1 MQEAFMDHLGK
12 NEKSRKPMQNRIALC
27 RIVPTIVLVLTGF
40 LLLCSTSLWAKDIE
54 IRILYI
60 NDFHG
65 FAQGYNL
72 PGTNEHR
79 GNIACLAA
87 LTEKLRMEKPSLL
100 VASGDMIQGDNWAN
114 FFQGK
119 SVIDL
124 MNQMSFDAMSV
135 GNHEFD
141 YGSEILKERIMEA
154 NFPVLGANVRG
165 MGNFLQPYVIREIEG
180 IRIALIGIIT
190 EDTPVTT
197 NPKNVA
203 GLTFASPGATLPA
216 LISKIQKEADVIIVL
231 SHIGFNADRQL
242 ASAVSDI
249 DVIIGGHSHT
259 RVDKPVLIGKTV
271 VVQDYEHGKTLG
283 VLDLTISD
291 GKVVRTS
298 GYLTDIKPD
307 SMPKDKTIADNG
319 TLYQA
324 RVDAVMQDTVGETKT
339 DLDGVNVRKAETN
352 LGNFIADVM
361 KEASGSNGAIING
374 GTIRRGASKGIL
386 KVSDI
391 YSIVPFDNYIVAI
404 RLHGKQI
411 RDTLEHGVSAIAD
424 DGGRFPQISGIR
436 FTFKPNQKTGSR
448 VSDIFIGNA
457 PLDPE
462 KEYTIATNDFLAAG
476 GDGFKAF
483 GEAVRSSRDY
493 AVVGGAMKGEK
504 LLYSNAGKWLRDVVI
519 DRIRAA
525 GIIAPTVEGR
535 IREIP

>member
-1 MQEAFMDHLGK
+1 MNHPGK
-12 NEKSRKPMQNRIALC
+12 NNESSKSTQNRFALS
-27 RIVPTIVLVLTGF
+27 RFVPTIVLALTVF

-72 PGTNEHR
+72 PGTNDHR
-79 GNIACLAA
+79 GHIACLAA
-87 LTEKLRMEKPSLL
+87 LTETLRKEKLSLL

-124 MNQMSFDAMSV
+124 MNQMRFDAMSV

-141 YGSEILKERIMEA
+141 YGSAILKERIREA

-165 MGNFLQPYVIREIEG
+165 METFLQPYIIREIEG
-180 IRIALIGIIT
+180 VRIALIGIIT

-197 NPKNVA
+197 NPKNVV
-203 GLTFASPGATLPA
+203 GFTFASPAATLPA
-216 LISKIQKEADVIIVL
+216 LIRKLRQEADVIVVL

-242 ASAVSDI
+242 AATVSDI
-249 DVIIGGHSHT
+249 DIIIGGHSHT

-283 VLDLTISD
+283 VLDLTIREK
-291 GKVVRTS
+291 KVVSTN
-298 GYLTDIKPD
+298 GYLADIKPD
-307 SMPKDKTIADNG
+307 SMPKDNGIAEKVS
-319 TLYQA
+319 LYQA

-361 KEASGSNGAIING
+361 KEAAGADGAIING
-374 GTIRRGASKGIL
+374 GTIRTSAPKGIL

-404 RLHGKQI
+404 RLKGKQI

-424 DGGRFPQISGIR
+424 DAGRFPQISGIR
-436 FTFKPNQKTGSR
+436 FTFQPSKKTGSR
-448 VSDIFIGNA
+448 VGDIFIGNA
-457 PLDPE
+457 PLDLE

-476 GDGFKAF
+476 GDGFRAF

-504 LLYSNAGKWLRDVVI
+504 LMYSNAGKWLRDVVI
-519 DRIRAA
+519 DRIKAA
-525 GIIAPTVEGR
+525 GVIAPTVEGR
-535 IREIP
+535 IRETP

>member
-1 MQEAFMDHLGK
+1 MDHPGNNKGGLKATQKG
-12 NEKSRKPMQNRIALC
+12 MALC
-27 RIVPTIVLVLTGF
+27 RIIPTVVLVLAGI
-40 LLLCSTSLWAKDIE
+40 LLLFSTSLWAKDID

-65 FAQGYNL
+65 FAQGYRP
-72 PGTNEHR
+72 PGTEETR
-79 GNIACLAA
+79 GNIASLAA
-87 LTEKLRMEKPSLL
+87 LAEKLRMEKPSLL

-114 FFQGK
+114 FFKGK

-124 MNQMSFDAMSV
+124 MNQMRFDAMSV

-141 YGSEILKERIMEA
+141 FGADILKERIREA

-165 MGNFLQPYVIREIEG
+165 MEPFVQPYVICEVAG
-180 IRIALIGIIT
+180 VRIALIGIVP
-190 EDTPVTT
+190 EDTHETT

-203 GLTFASPGATLPA
+203 GLTFASPAATVIA
-216 LISKIQKEADVIIVL
+216 LVSKLRKEADLIVVL
-231 SHIGFNADRQL
+231 SHIGHNADRQL
-242 ASAVSDI
+242 AGAVSDI
-249 DVIIGGHSHT
+249 DVIVGGHSHT

-271 VVQDYEHGKTLG
+271 IVQDYEHGKTLG

-291 GKVVRTS
+291 KKVIRTS
-298 GYLTDIKPD
+298 GYLADIKPD
-307 SMPKDKTIADNG
+307 SMPKDKIIADKVA
-319 TLYQA
+319 LYQA
-324 RVDAVMQDTVGETKT
+324 RVNAVLQDTVGETKT
-339 DLDGVNVRKAETN
+339 DLDGVNVRRAETN
-352 LGNFIADVM
+352 LGNFIADAM
-361 KEASGSNGAIING
+361 KEASGADGAIING
-374 GTIRRGASKGIL
+374 GTIRTSAAKGVL

-404 RLHGKQI
+404 RLRGKQI
-411 RDTLEHGVSAIAD
+411 RDTLEHGVSAITGG
-424 DGGRFPQISGIR
+424 GGRFPQISGIR
-436 FTFKPNQKTGSR
+436 FAFQPDQKVGSR

-462 KEYTIATNDFLAAG
+462 KEYTIATSDFLAAG
-476 GDGFKAF
+476 GDGFRTF

-525 GIIAPTVEGR
+525 GVIAPTVEGR
-535 IREIP
+535 IRQTP

>member
-1 MQEAFMDHLGK
+1 MQEVFMDHLNRIK
-12 NEKSRKPMQNRIALC
+12 KRRKPVQNGITLC
-27 RIVPTIVLVLTGF
+27 RIILTIALVLTGF
-40 LLLCSTSLWAKDIE
+40 ILLCSTSVLAKDIE

-79 GNIACLAA
+79 GNIACLAT
-87 LTEKLRMEKPSLL
+87 LTEMLRMEKPSLL

-124 MNQMSFDAMSV
+124 MNAMRFDAMSV

-141 YGSEILKERIMEA
+141 YGSEILKERIREA

-165 MGNFLQPYVIREIEG
+165 MENFLQSYVIRKIEG
-180 IRIALIGIIT
+180 VRIALIGIIT

-203 GLTFASPGATLPA
+203 GLTFASAAATLPS
-216 LISKIQKEADVIIVL
+216 LISKLRKEADVIVVL

-242 ASAVSDI
+242 ASTVSDI
-249 DVIIGGHSHT
+249 DIIIGGHSHT
-259 RVDKPVLIGKTV
+259 RVDKPVLVGKTV

-283 VLDLTISD
+283 VLDLKISD
-291 GKVVRTS
+291 GKILRTS
-298 GYLTDIKPD
+298 GYLADIKPD
-307 SMPKDKTIADNG
+307 SMPKDKAIADKVAI
-319 TLYQA
+319 YQA
-324 RVDAVMQDTVGETKT
+324 RVDAVMHDKIGETKT

-361 KEASGSNGAIING
+361 KEASGADGAIING
-374 GTIRRGASKGIL
+374 GTIRKGASKGIL

-404 RLHGKQI
+404 RLKGKQI

-436 FTFKPNQKTGSR
+436 FTFQPKLKAGSR
-448 VSDIFIGNA
+448 VSEIFIGNA

-525 GIIAPTVEGR
+525 GVIAPTVEGR

>member
-1 MQEAFMDHLGK
+1 MDYLNK
-12 NEKSRKPMQNRIALC
+12 NKESCKPTQNRITLY
-27 RIVPTIVLVLTGF
+27 RIIPTIVLVLTGF
-40 LLLCSTSLWAKDIE
+40 LLLCSTSLWAKDID

-60 NDFHG
+60 NDLHG
-65 FAQGYNL
+65 FAQGYKL

-87 LTEKLRMEKPSLL
+87 LTETLRMDKPSLL

-124 MNQMSFDAMSV
+124 MNQMRFDAMSV

-141 YGSEILKERIMEA
+141 YGTEILKERIREA
-154 NFPVLGANVRG
+154 NFPVLGSNVLG
-165 MGNFLQPYVIREIEG
+165 METFVQPYVIREIEG

-197 NPKNVA
+197 NPKNVV
-203 GLTFASPGATLPA
+203 GLTFASPAETLPS
-216 LISKIQKEADVIIVL
+216 LISKLRKEADVIVVL

-242 ASAVSDI
+242 AGTVSDI

-283 VLDLTISD
+283 VLDLTIND
-291 GKVVRTS
+291 AKVIGTS
-298 GYLTDIKPD
+298 GYLIDIKPD
-307 SMPKDKTIADNG
+307 SMPKDKTIADKVS
-319 TLYQA
+319 LYQA
-324 RVDAVMQDTVGETKT
+324 RVDDVMQDIVGETKT
-339 DLDGVNVRKAETN
+339 NLDGVNVRKAETN
-352 LGNFIADVM
+352 LGNFIADVI
-361 KEASGSNGAIING
+361 KEAAGADGAIING
-374 GTIRRGASKGIL
+374 GTIRKGASKGIL

-404 RLHGKQI
+404 RLKGTQI

-424 DGGRFPQISGIR
+424 DAGRFPQISGIG
-436 FTFKPNQKTGSR
+436 FTFQPSKKTGSR
-448 VSDIFIGNA
+448 VGDIFIGSA

-504 LLYSNAGKWLRDVVI
+504 LLYSNAAKWLRDVII
-519 DRIRAA
+519 DRIRTL
-525 GIIAPTVEGR
+525 GVIAPTLEGR

>member
-1 MQEAFMDHLGK
+1 MEHLGK
-12 NEKSRKPMQNRIALC
+12 IRKSRKAKQNRIALC
-27 RIVPTIVLVLTGF
+27 RIIPAIALVLTGF
-40 LLLCSTSLWAKDIE
+40 LLLCSTSVLAKDIE

-72 PGTNEHR
+72 PGTNERR

-87 LTEKLRMEKPSLL
+87 VTETLRMEKPSLL
-100 VASGDMIQGDNWAN
+100 IASGDMVQGDNWAN

-124 MNQMSFDAMSV
+124 MNQMRFDAMSV

-141 YGSEILKERIMEA
+141 YGSEILKERIRQA
-154 NFPVLGANVRG
+154 NFPVLGANVQG
-165 MGNFLQPYVIREIEG
+165 METFLQPYVIREIEG
-180 IRIALIGIIT
+180 VRIALIGIVT

-197 NPKNVA
+197 NPKNVL
-203 GLTFASPGATLPA
+203 GLTFASPTATLTA
-216 LISKIQKEADVIIVL
+216 LISKLRKEADLIVVL

-242 ASAVSDI
+242 AAKVGDI
-249 DVIIGGHSHT
+249 DVMIGGHSHT

-271 VVQDYEHGKTLG
+271 IVQDYEHGKTLG
-283 VLDLTISD
+283 VLDIAISE
-291 GKVVRTS
+291 GKVVSTS
-298 GYLTDIKPD
+298 GYLADIKPD
-307 SMPKDKTIADNG
+307 SMPMDNVIAEKVA
-319 TLYQA
+319 LYQT
-324 RVDAVMQDTVGETKT
+324 RVDAVMQDTIGETRT

-361 KEASGSNGAIING
+361 KEAAGADGAIING
-374 GTIRRGASKGIL
+374 GTIRTSASKGIL
-386 KVSDI
+386 KVSNI

-404 RLHGKQI
+404 RLKGKQI

-424 DGGRFPQISGIR
+424 DAGRFPQISGIR
-436 FTFKPNQKTGSR
+436 FTFQPSKKTGSR
-448 VSDIFIGNA
+448 VGDIFIGNT
-457 PLDPE
+457 PLDLE
-462 KEYTIATNDFLAAG
+462 KEYAIATNDFLAAG
-476 GDGFKAF
+476 GDGFSAF

-493 AVVGGAMKGEK
+493 AIVGGAMKGEK

-525 GIIAPTVEGR
+525 GVIAPTVEGR

>member
-1 MQEAFMDHLGK
+1 MDHLDK
-12 NEKSRKPMQNRIALC
+12 IKKSRKATKNGTALYRIIPA
-27 RIVPTIVLVLTGF
+27 IALVLTGF

-72 PGTNEHR
+72 PGTNERR

-87 LTEKLRMEKPSLL
+87 LAETLRGEKPSLL
-100 VASGDMIQGDNWAN
+100 VAAGDMIQGNNWAN
-114 FFQGK
+114 FFQGG

-124 MNQMSFDAMSV
+124 MNLMRFDAMSA

-141 YGSEILKERIMEA
+141 YGPEILKKRIREA

-165 MGNFLQPYVIREIEG
+165 MEDFLQPYVIRDIEG
-180 IRIALIGIIT
+180 VRIALIGIIT

-203 GLTFASPGATLPA
+203 GLTFASPAAILPA
-216 LISKIQKEADVIIVL
+216 LINKLRKEADVIVVL
-231 SHIGFNADRQL
+231 SHIGFNADRLL
-242 ASAVSDI
+242 AATVGDI
-249 DVIIGGHSHT
+249 DIIIGGHSHT

-283 VLDLTISD
+283 VLDLKISD
-291 GKVVRTS
+291 AKLVSTN
-298 GYLTDIKPD
+298 GYLADIKPA
-307 SMPKDKTIADNG
+307 SMPKECSIAEKVEF
-319 TLYQA
+319 YQA
-324 RVDAVMQDTVGETKT
+324 QVDNVMQGVAGETKT
-339 DLDGVNVRKAETN
+339 DLDGANVRKAETN

-361 KEASGSNGAIING
+361 KEAAGADGAIING
-374 GTIRRGASKGIL
+374 GTIRTSAPKGIL

-404 RLHGKQI
+404 RLTGQQI

-424 DGGRFPQISGIR
+424 DAGRFPQVSGIR
-436 FTFKPNQKTGSR
+436 FTFQPSKKTGSR
-448 VSDIFIGNA
+448 VGDIFIGNA

-462 KEYTIATNDFLAAG
+462 KDYTIATNDFLAAG
-476 GDGFKAF
+476 GDGFRAF
-483 GEAVRSSRDY
+483 GAAVRSSRDY
-493 AVVGGAMKGEK
+493 AVVGGAMRGEK

-519 DRIRAA
+519 DRIRAS
-525 GIIAPTVEGR
+525 GVIAPVVEGR
-535 IREIP
+535 IREVP

>member
-1 MQEAFMDHLGK
+1 MQGVSMDHLDK
-12 NEKSRKPMQNRIALC
+12 IKKSRKATQNGIALC
-27 RIVPTIVLVLTGF
+27 RIIPAIALVLTGF
-40 LLLCSTSLWAKDIE
+40 LLLCSTSLWAKDID

-65 FAQGYNL
+65 FAQGYKL

-87 LTEKLRMEKPSLL
+87 LTEMLRMEKPSLF

-124 MNQMSFDAMSV
+124 MNQMRFDAMSV

-141 YGSEILKERIMEA
+141 YGSEILKERIREA

-165 MGNFLQPYVIREIEG
+165 METFLQPYIIREIEG

-203 GLTFASPGATLPA
+203 GLTFDSPAAILPA
-216 LISKIQKEADVIIVL
+216 LISKVRKEADVIVVL

-242 ASAVSDI
+242 AAAVSDI
-249 DVIIGGHSHT
+249 DIIIGGHSHT

-271 VVQDYEHGKTLG
+271 IVQDYEHGKTLG

-291 GKVVRTS
+291 GKIVSTS
-298 GYLTDIKPD
+298 GYLADIKPA
-307 SMPKDKTIADNG
+307 SIPMDKNIADKVA
-319 TLYQA
+319 LYQA
-324 RVDAVMQDTVGETKT
+324 RVDAVMQDQIGETKT

-352 LGNFIADVM
+352 LGNFIADVI
-361 KEASGSNGAIING
+361 KEAAGADGAIING
-374 GTIRRGASKGIL
+374 GTIRKGASKGIL

-404 RLHGKQI
+404 RLKGQQI
-411 RDTLEHGVSAIAD
+411 RDTVEHGVSAITD

-436 FTFKPNQKTGSR
+436 FTFQPSKKTGSR
-448 VSDIFIGNA
+448 VGEIFIGNA
-457 PLDPE
+457 PLDLE

-476 GDGFKAF
+476 GDGFRAF

-519 DRIRAA
+519 DRIRGV

>member
-1 MQEAFMDHLGK
+1 MDYLNK
-12 NEKSRKPMQNRIALC
+12 NKESCKPTQNRITLY
-27 RIVPTIVLVLTGF
+27 RIIPTIVLVLTGF
-40 LLLCSTSLWAKDIE
+40 LLLCSTSLWAKDID

-60 NDFHG
+60 NDLHG
-65 FAQGYNL
+65 FAQGYKL
-72 PGTNEHR
+72 PGTNERR
-79 GNIACLAA
+79 GNIACLAEHA
-87 LTEKLRMEKPSLL
+87 KTLRMEKPSLL

-119 SVIDL
+119 YVIDL
-124 MNQMSFDAMSV
+124 MNQMRFDAMSV

-141 YGSEILKERIMEA
+141 YGTEILKERIREA
-154 NFPVLGANVRG
+154 NFPVLGSNVLG
-165 MGNFLQPYVIREIEG
+165 METFVQPYVIREIEG

-203 GLTFASPGATLPA
+203 GLTFASPAETLPS
-216 LISKIQKEADVIIVL
+216 LISKLRKEVDVIVVL

-242 ASAVSDI
+242 AAAVSDI

-291 GKVVRTS
+291 GKVISTS
-298 GYLTDIKPD
+298 GYLIDIKPD
-307 SMPKDKTIADNG
+307 SMPKDKAIADKVSV
-319 TLYQA
+319 YQA

-339 DLDGVNVRKAETN
+339 DLDGVNVRKTETN
-352 LGNFIADVM
+352 LGNFIADVI
-361 KEASGSNGAIING
+361 KEAAGAEGAIING
-374 GTIRRGASKGIL
+374 GTIRKGASRGTL

-404 RLHGKQI
+404 RLKGKQI

-424 DGGRFPQISGIR
+424 DAGRFPQISGIR
-436 FTFKPNQKTGSR
+436 FTFQPSKKTGSR
-448 VSDIFIGNA
+448 VSDIFIGNT
-457 PLDPE
+457 PLDLE

-476 GDGFKAF
+476 GDGFHAF

-493 AVVGGAMKGEK
+493 AVVGGAMKGEN
-504 LLYSNAGKWLRDVVI
+504 LMYSNAGKWLRDVVI
-519 DRIRAA
+519 DRIRVA
-525 GIIAPTVEGR
+525 GTIAPTLEGR

>member
-1 MQEAFMDHLGK
+1 MHEVFMEHL
-12 NEKSRKPMQNRIALC
+12 SRNKKHLKPAQSGIARGRL
-27 RIVPTIVLVLTGF
+27 ISAIVLVLTGF
-40 LLLCSTSLWAKDIE
+40 LLLCATSLWAKDIE

-72 PGTNEHR
+72 PGTNDHR
-79 GNIACLAA
+79 GHIACFAA
-87 LTEKLRMEKPSLL
+87 LTETLRKEKPSLM

-124 MNQMSFDAMSV
+124 MNAMRFDAMSI

-141 YGSEILKERIMEA
+141 YGSAILKERISEA

-165 MGNFLQPYVIREIEG
+165 METFLQPYVIREIEG
-180 IRIALIGIIT
+180 VRIALIGIVT

-197 NPKNVA
+197 NPKNVV
-203 GLTFASPGATLPA
+203 GLTFASPAATLPA
-216 LISKIQKEADVIIVL
+216 LISKLRQEADVIVVL

-242 ASAVSDI
+242 AATVRDI
-249 DVIIGGHSHT
+249 DIIIGGHSHT

-271 VVQDYEHGKTLG
+271 IVQDYEHGKTLG

-298 GYLTDIKPD
+298 GYLADIKPD
-307 SMPKDKTIADNG
+307 SMPMDKVIAERVAF
-319 TLYQA
+319 YQA
-324 RVDAVMQDTVGETKT
+324 QVDAVMQDTVGETRT

-361 KEASGSNGAIING
+361 KEAAGADGAIING
-374 GTIRRGASKGIL
+374 GTIRKGASKGIL

-404 RLHGKQI
+404 RLKGTQI
-411 RDTLEHGVSAIAD
+411 RDILEHGVSAIAD
-424 DGGRFPQISGIR
+424 DAGRFPQISGIS
-436 FTFKPNQKTGSR
+436 FTFKPTQKTGNR
-448 VSDIFIGNA
+448 VRDIFIGNF

-476 GDGFKAF
+476 GDGFRTF
-483 GEAVRSSRDY
+483 GEAVRASRDY

-525 GIIAPTVEGR
+525 GVIEPTVEGR